1 MNLTPETRRSI
12 IKAFYE
18 YARIDKELDALD
30 RKIDALGV
38 SNNFTN
44 ANKAEYA
51 RLMNRHNPLA
61 TKKLQMFKKIRRYKF
76 ENVVRD
82 EALWLRRSKLVK
94 RFLPNIK
101 RKFRN
106 MGTNPN
112 SLTSARRTNLIGTFH
127 EIAKAN
133 KAIAKISTII
143 EGENSSI
150 PAGYRRLG
158 RLYAQL
164 NRLADKRYNLAQK
177 TSGHSFPRLVKSEA
191 AWRARAPLAHAT
203 GMWWHVRTQAK
214 KWHRSPVA
222 KKSPVVQTLPP
233 PPPLPPRRAHTPRLP
248 APHPVPTGPA
258 HAAITWTRSPGGKIN
273 VHRTL
278 ANINKKLSSANLNR
292 LSKMANENENAFKNY
307 VRALARANK

>member
-1 MNLTPETRRSI
+1 MNPEKRRNV

-18 YARIDKELDALD
+18 YDKIDKELDEID

-44 ANKAEYA
+44 ANKVEYA
-51 RLMNRHNPLA
+51 RLMNRHTPLA
-61 TKKLQMFKKIRRYKF
+61 NKKLQIFKKIRTYKF

-82 EALWLRRSKLVK
+82 EALWRRRSKLLK
-94 RFLPNIK
+94 RFVPHIK
-101 RKFRN
+101 KTFRN

-127 EIAKAN
+127 EIAKTN
-133 KAIAKISTII
+133 KAIAKIANIVETVNNST
-143 EGENSSI
+143 
-150 PAGYRRLG
+150 PAGLRQFRRL
-158 RLYAQL
+158 YDEH
-164 NRLADKRYNLAQK
+164 NRLTNKRYNLTRK
-177 TSGHSFPRLVKSEA
+177 TSGHSYPRLVKSEA

-222 KKSPVVQTLPP
+222 KKSPVAQTLPP
-233 PPPLPPRRAHTPRLP
+233 PPSLPPRRAHTPRP
-248 APHPVPTGPA
+248 VVPHRVPTGPA

-278 ANINKKLSSANLNR
+278 ANINRTLTNANLAR
-292 LSKMANENENAFKNY
+292 LSRMANENENAFKNY